1 MVTLFVSCP
10 AAVQMLQSN
19 GDLKRKWS
27 SAVEWLNDELERV
40 GYYFFFSLLTK
51 PISRIKV
58 VISLRLSYMCIK

>member
-40 GYYFFFSLLTK
+40 SSKFIKSLL
-51 PISRIKV
+51 
-58 VISLRLSYMCIK
+58 